1 MTYFDLYDQG
11 RIKLFKLKDGE
22 NDARL
27 LLLWAFGIDMNELLL
42 DYTAKQVDDDE
53 AGKAKTAKYEC
64 AIERRAS
71 GVPLQHITH
80 ESNFFGLKLYVD
92 ENVLVPR
99 FDTEVLVETVLNDE
113 EQMQTRCSN
122 ADASESRQPSP
133 RTALDMCTGSGC
145 IAIALAKYGSFE
157 RVDGSDISR
166 AALEIADANA
176 GENGVEINF
185 YESDMFSELGG
196 LTYDVIVSN
205 PPYIK
210 TRVIETLMPEVR
222 DHDPRMALDGDED
235 GLKFYRILAKEA
247 PKHLKSGG
255 RLYLEI
261 GYDQADEVSGLLEE
275 NGFRDIKVIKDL
287 SQLDRVLCST
297 I

>member
-27 LLLWAFGIDMNELLL
+27 LLLWAFDIDMGELLL
-42 DYTAKQVDDDE
+42 NYTAKQVDADE
-53 AGKAKTAKYEC
+53 AGRAKTEKYVT
-64 AIERRAS
+64 AIEQRLS
-71 GVPLQHITH
+71 GIPLQHITH
-80 ESNFFGLKLYVD
+80 TSNFYGLNLYVD

-99 FDTEVLVETVLNDE
+99 FDTEVLVEKILADE
-113 EQMQTRCSN
+113 EAVNEANVTGMQRT
-122 ADASESRQPSP
+122 E
-133 RTALDMCTGSGC
+133 RTALDLCTGSGC
-145 IAIALAKYGSFE
+145 IAIALAKYGRFL

-176 GENGVEINF
+176 SANGVDITF
-185 YESDMFSELGG
+185 YESDMFSQLDG
-196 LTYDVIVSN
+196 LKYDVIASN

-210 TRVIETLMPEVR
+210 TAVIEKLMPEVR
-222 DHDPRMALDGDED
+222 DHDPRQALDGDTD
-235 GLKFYRILAKEA
+235 GLKFYRIIAKEA
-247 PKHLKSGG
+247 PKHLNKGG

-261 GYDQADEVSGLLEE
+261 GYDQAEEVSGLLKE
-275 NGFRDIKVIKDL
+275 NGFKNIEIIKDL

>member
-1 MTYFDLYDQG
+1 MTYFDLFDQG
-11 RIKLFKLKDGE
+11 RIKLFTQKDGE

-27 LLLWAFGIDMNELLL
+27 LLLWAFEIDMNELLMN
-42 DYTAKQVDDDE
+42 YTTKQVDNDE
-53 AGKAKTAKYEC
+53 EGKIKTAKYSC

-80 ESNFFGLKLYVD
+80 ESNFYGLKLYVD

-113 EQMQTRCSN
+113 EGM
-122 ADASESRQPSP
+122 AAG
-133 RTALDMCTGSGC
+133 RTALDLCTGSGC
-145 IAIALAKYGSFE
+145 IAIALSKYGNFA

-176 GENGVEINF
+176 ATNGVEINF
-185 YESDMFSELGG
+185 YESNMFSELGG
-196 LTYDVIVSN
+196 IFYDVIVSN

-210 TRVIETLMPEVR
+210 TKVIETLMPEVK

-235 GLKFYRILAKEA
+235 GLKFYRIIAKEA
-247 PKHLKSGG
+247 PQHLNKGG

-261 GYDQADEVSGLLEE
+261 GYDQAEDVTALLKE
-275 NGFRDIKVIKDL
+275 NGFKEIKVIKDL
-287 SQLDRVLCST
+287 SQLDRVICST